1 MRGLTTTLI
10 LVVVLAGLG
19 GYIYFVDSK
28 RPATAVEEKDKVFTV
43 DADKLQEL
51 TVTSDGAT
59 TSLSKTDGVWKITA
73 PVSAD
78 ADGNEVS
85 GLTSTI
91 AGLEVNRVVDENASN
106 LADYGLATPRITV
119 AFKAEGGA
127 SGELHIGDKTPTQ
140 SDMYA
145 MKPGEKRVFLVPA
158 FQETSLAKNTFALR
172 DKRILHFDRDK
183 TDALEIAVPG
193 SPAVQVAR
201 AGTEWVV
208 KSPIQARGDYS
219 AIEALLT
226 RLSTASMTEL
236 TDPNSP
242 ETFGLESPTAVVT
255 VGAGSTRAALEIGT
269 ERDGKLYARDRAR
282 QIIFAVDPSLAAD
295 VKKSIDDLR
304 DKEMFEFRAFNAVR
318 LRVTR
323 GTDTFEFQKVAG
335 TGENAAAKWQRVVDG
350 KATDLDLTKTE
361 DFLTKLA
368 ALRAQSFNPST
379 NAAGLAQPALVVEAS
394 YDTDKFER
402 VRFIKSDTQVFAVR
416 EGEPGVGVLD
426 ATDYEETIKALDAAV
441 TPTT

>member
-1 MRGLTTTLI
+1 MRGLTTTII
-10 LVVVLAGLG
+10 LVIVLAGLG

-28 RPATAVEEKDKVFTV
+28 RPATGVEEKDKVFTV
-43 DADKLQEL
+43 EAEKLEEL

-59 TSLSKTDGVWKITA
+59 TSLRKTDGVWKITA
-73 PVSAD
+73 PVAVDAD
-78 ADGNEVS
+78 ANEVS
-85 GLTSTI
+85 GLTTAI
-91 AGLEVNRVVDENASN
+91 AGLEVNRVVDENATN
-106 LADYGLATPRITV
+106 LADYGLATPRIAI

-127 SGELHIGDKTPTQ
+127 TGELHIGDKSPTQ

-183 TDALEIAVPG
+183 TDSVEIAVPG
-193 SPAVQVAR
+193 APVVQVAR
-201 AGTEWVV
+201 AGTDWVV
-208 KSPIQARGDYS
+208 KGPIQSRGDYS

-226 RLSTASMTEL
+226 RLATASMTEL

-255 VGAGSTRAALEIGT
+255 VGAGSTRAALEIGA
-269 ERDGKLYARDRAR
+269 EREGKLYARDRAR

-295 VKKSIDDLR
+295 VKKGIDDLR
-304 DKEMFEFRAFNAVR
+304 DKDVFEFRSFNAVR
-318 LRVTR
+318 LRVIR

-335 TGENAAAKWQRVVDG
+335 TGDNATDKWQRVVDG
-350 KATDLDLTKTE
+350 KATDLDVTKME

-368 ALRAQSFNPST
+368 ALRAQSFNPTT
-379 NAAGLAQPALVVEAS
+379 NAAGLAQPALTVEAS

-402 VRFIKSDTQVFAVR
+402 VRFIKGEAQVFGVR
-416 EGEPGVGVLD
+416 EGEPGVAVLD
-426 ATDYEETIKALDAAV
+426 ANDFEETLKALDAAV